1 LVPISYKLK
10 NVNDFVKQLGPLVI
24 FSLVKIFV
32 KQSWK
37 VIAQCTWLAI
47 LGLDHF
53 FVCRVAQNS
62 RDKYYTDAGL
72 LNKSSTL
79 AGALGVTKF
88 INDFGHTLL
97 LL

>member
-1 LVPISYKLK
+1 LVPISYNFK

-32 KQSWK
+32 KQSWDSD
-37 VIAQCTWLAI
+37 CAI
-47 LGLDHF
+47 YFAYDHF
-53 FVCRVAQNS
+53 FVCRAAQGS
-62 RDKYYTDAGL
+62 RDKYFTEVGL

-79 AGALGVTKF
+79 AAALGVTKF